1 MSRRSR
7 VVGISALVIGL
18 SLSGTALVN
27 AATPTTTIT
36 ACANTKSGA
45 VRVVSAKTKCSSKET
60 RLTWNTQGPAGRDGA
75 TGPAGADGAP
85 GEDGSPGLD
94 GKDGAPGPVG
104 PAGPPGPVGPAGP
117 AGGGAVADPNP
128 YGLTYRLT
136 LDSAGPVE
144 ITGFTQQVSAET
156 TVTSSTPSVGKPSVG
171 NVEVT
176 LPMTSAV
183 LAQLTSISRGTSQPA
198 VRLEMCR
205 PGELVP
211 QERPD
216 GPVDTRVGHCTLQLD
231 LTDVYLGR
239 VAVEPGPAGA
249 VATLHLVP
257 RTEKVT
263 SAPDTSRAV
272 SVAYDVTKATSSPSG
287 TAVAAS
293 TDDTRYTTTLNSST
307 ASRGV
312 LSTES
317 WSQGVSADT
326 SYRSGTGAA
335 VGRPSFDAIAAKTR
349 TGPGSV
355 ALLSRILSGTPLTG
369 VEIDGCETDVCT
381 QKVTLGKTYV
391 GKVVIGAPSLLDE
404 TELVYESIQWD
415 RNDGGPRDTRQT
427 YSWDVRAGSGG

>member
-27 AATPTTTIT
+27 AATPSTTIT
-36 ACANTKSGA
+36 ACSNTKSGA
-45 VRVVSAKTKCSSKET
+45 VRVVSAKTKCSSKEK
-60 RLTWNTQGPAGRDGA
+60 RLTWNTQGPAGQDGA
-75 TGPAGADGAP
+75 
-85 GEDGSPGLD
+85 PGLD
-94 GKDGAPGPVG
+94 GKDGAPGLPGKDGVPG
-104 PAGPPGPVGPAGP
+104 PAGPPGP
-117 AGGGAVADPNP
+117 AGGEVADPNP

-136 LDSAGPVE
+136 LGTAGPVE
-144 ITGFTQQVSAET
+144 VIGFTQEISASVNLGGT
-156 TVTSSTPSVGKPSVG
+156 TSAAGKPSVG
-171 NVEVT
+171 DVEVT
-176 LPMTSAV
+176 LPMASSV
-183 LAQLTSISRGTSQPA
+183 LTQLSSISKGTSLGTA
-198 VRLEMCR
+198 RLEMCR

-216 GPVDTRVGHCTLQLD
+216 GPTDARTGHCTLQLD

-257 RTEKVT
+257 RTEKVA